1 MQLQKR
7 RIIQQQQNLNGEK
20 FMEPNSPTEKSAQ
33 LKILEAQI
41 RECFGRVVYAH
52 KTQEKCADI
61 VLVIHKRLKLAL
73 IIISAVVTTS
83 LLIKLFGDNEWALVV
98 GVILSTILFGLN
110 TYMKDF
116 DLGEIAQKH
125 TNAANEL
132 WDIRETYLSLLTD
145 IKAEQLS
152 VNQIINQ
159 RDELQRRLHNIYSGS
174 PRTNSKAYQ
183 QASKALKI
191 NEELTFSDQE
201 IDAFLPNEL
210 RKTK

>member
-1 MQLQKR
+1 ME
-7 RIIQQQQNLNGEK
+7 QNT
-20 FMEPNSPTEKSAQ
+20 PAEKSAQ
-33 LKILEAQI
+33 LEVLEAQI
-41 RECFGRVVYAH
+41 RECFGRVVYTH

-61 VLVIHKRLKLAL
+61 VLRIHKRLKLTL

-83 LLIKLFGDNEWALVV
+83 LLIKLFGDNQWALMV

-125 TNAANEL
+125 INAANEL

-152 VNQIINQ
+152 VDQIINQ
-159 RDELQRRLHNIYSGS
+159 RDELQKRLHNIYSGS
-174 PRTNSKAYQ
+174 PRTTSKAYQ
-183 QASKALKI
+183 QASKSLKV
-191 NEELTFSDQE
+191 NEEMTFSDQE
-201 IDAFLPNEL
+201 IDAFLPRKL
-210 RKTK
+210 RKIKQ